1 MTDILQTIRAL
12 DGVAG
17 ARFRDDNR
25 GVIVLCRK
33 DTDRHAVRTICD
45 DNNMALVIES
55 VEGEISP
62 EEAEIANLPQMIR
75 FTVICLIA
83 TVLGYVVQAIVGEA
97 EVYYWWPFFI
107 IAMIFGGYDS
117 AIETYHSFRKLTFNI
132 DALMFIGA
140 LGATAVGQ
148 PAEGALLMFL
158 FSMAGTHETYAMGR
172 THASIRTLI
181 AMSPREAEVVNA
193 NGIRTISVE
202 ALVPGDVVFV
212 RPGGQIPADGLVT
225 SGTSSVNE
233 ASITGESVPVDK
245 KPGAKTFAGTIN
257 GEGALHIQ
265 VTTDAAQS
273 TLARIV
279 SVVREAREQ
288 KARSQDFTDRI
299 IGNYYAKAV
308 AITALLAIVIGRLV
322 TDEPWGDTIYRAMTL
337 LVVMSPC
344 ALVISIPASLLSALA
359 HSARNGVLFKGG
371 KQLEAA
377 ATIKV
382 VAFDKTGTLT
392 TGRPGVVA
400 VIPVGGPGRITLDL
414 PQQQRTTGADD
425 ALSNMTD
432 DQIRLLVAAAAVEHA
447 SEHPLA
453 RAIVQ
458 GAKERGLTI
467 PAATD
472 FKAVVAAGAT
482 AVVAG
487 QRLRVGK
494 PSLFGHVTSDVLFE
508 IEAEQRRGNTT
519 IAVGSEDDIWGLI
532 TIADTVRPESKVA
545 LQDLHR
551 AGYRIALLT
560 GDNQHVANALAKELG
575 LDDVRAELLPQD
587 KVEAIRDLQRKYGPV
602 AMIGDGINDAPALA
616 TADLGIAMGS
626 AGSDVAHE
634 SADVVLMKDDL
645 SRLTGALQLAKQ
657 ARTVIWQ
664 NLVFA
669 FIVIAV
675 LVIST
680 LTPGFDMKM
689 TYGVIGHEGSTLLV
703 VANGLRLLLPM
714 RTDKRIA

>member
-55 VEGEISP
+55 VEVEISP

-83 TVLGYVVQAIVGEA
+83 TVLGYVVQAVVGVA

-158 FSMAGTHETYAMGR
+158 FSMAGTLETYAMGR

-414 PQQQRTTGADD
+414 PQQQRTTRADD

-467 PAATD
+467 PEATD

>member
-33 DTDRHAVRTICD
+33 DTDRHAVREICD

-55 VEGEISP
+55 VEVEISP

-83 TVLGYVVQAIVGEA
+83 TVLGYVVQAVVGVA

-158 FSMAGTHETYAMGR
+158 FSMAGTLETYAMGR

-560 GDNQHVANALAKELG
+560 GDNQHVANALAKDLG

>member
-33 DTDRHAVRTICD
+33 DTDRHAVRAICD

-55 VEGEISP
+55 VEVEISP

-83 TVLGYVVQAIVGEA
+83 TVLGYVVKYVVGDDQ
-97 EVYYWWPFFI
+97 VYYWWPFFI

-158 FSMAGTHETYAMGR
+158 FSMAGTLETYAMGR

-193 NGIRTISVE
+193 NGTRTISVE

-212 RPGGQIPADGLVT
+212 RPGAQIPADGLVT
-225 SGTSSVNE
+225 SGASSVNE

-245 KPGAKTFAGTIN
+245 KPGTKAFAGTIN

-308 AITALLAIVIGRLV
+308 AITSLLAIVIGRLV

-467 PAATD
+467 PEATD

-587 KVEAIRDLQRKYGPV
+587 KVDAIRDLQRKYGPV

-675 LVIST
+675 LVVST

>member
-55 VEGEISP
+55 VEVEISP

-83 TVLGYVVQAIVGEA
+83 TVLGYVVQAVVGVA

-158 FSMAGTHETYAMGR
+158 FSMAGTLETYAMGR

>member
-1 MTDILQTIRAL
+1 MTDILQTIRTL

-55 VEGEISP
+55 VEVEISP

-83 TVLGYVVQAIVGEA
+83 TVLGYVVQAVVGVA

-158 FSMAGTHETYAMGR
+158 FSMAGTLETYAMGR

>member
-17 ARFRDDNR
+17 ARFREDNR

-33 DTDRHAVRTICD
+33 DTDRHAVRAICD

-55 VEGEISP
+55 VEVEISP

-83 TVLGYVVQAIVGEA
+83 TVLGYVVKYVVGDDQ
-97 EVYYWWPFFI
+97 VNYWWPFFI
-107 IAMIFGGYDS
+107 VAMIFGGYDS

-158 FSMAGTHETYAMGR
+158 FSMAGTLETYAMGR

-193 NGIRTISVE
+193 NGTRTISVE

-212 RPGGQIPADGLVT
+212 RPGAQIPADGLVT
-225 SGTSSVNE
+225 SGASSVNE

-245 KPGAKTFAGTIN
+245 KPGTKAFAGTIN

-308 AITALLAIVIGRLV
+308 AITSLLAIVIGRLV

-414 PQQQRTTGADD
+414 PQQQRTTGTDD

-467 PAATD
+467 PEATD

-587 KVEAIRDLQRKYGPV
+587 KVDAIRDLQRKYGPV

-675 LVIST
+675 LVVST

>member
-55 VEGEISP
+55 VEVEISP

-83 TVLGYVVQAIVGEA
+83 TVLGYVVQAVVGVA

-158 FSMAGTHETYAMGR
+158 FSMAGTLETYAMGR

-467 PAATD
+467 PEATD

-634 SADVVLMKDDL
+634 SADVVLMMDDL

>member
-17 ARFRDDNR
+17 ARFREDNR

-33 DTDRHAVRTICD
+33 DTDRHAVRAICD

-55 VEGEISP
+55 VEVEISP

-83 TVLGYVVQAIVGEA
+83 TVLGYVVKYVVGDDQ
-97 EVYYWWPFFI
+97 VYYWWPFFI

-158 FSMAGTHETYAMGR
+158 FSMAGTLETYAMGR

-193 NGIRTISVE
+193 NGTRTISVE

-245 KPGAKTFAGTIN
+245 KPGTKAFAGTIN

-308 AITALLAIVIGRLV
+308 AITSLLAIVIGRLV

-467 PAATD
+467 PEATD

-587 KVEAIRDLQRKYGPV
+587 KVDAIRDLQRKYGPV

-675 LVIST
+675 LVVST

>member
-33 DTDRHAVRTICD
+33 DTDRHAVRAICD

-55 VEGEISP
+55 VEVEISP

-83 TVLGYVVQAIVGEA
+83 TVLGYVVKYVVGDDQ
-97 EVYYWWPFFI
+97 VYYWWPFFI
-107 IAMIFGGYDS
+107 VAMIFGGYDS

-158 FSMAGTHETYAMGR
+158 FSMAGTLETYAMGR

-193 NGIRTISVE
+193 NGTRTISVE

-212 RPGGQIPADGLVT
+212 RPGAQIPADGLVT

-245 KPGAKTFAGTIN
+245 KPGTKAFAGTIN

-308 AITALLAIVIGRLV
+308 AITSLLAIVIGRLV

-414 PQQQRTTGADD
+414 PQQQRTTGTDD

-467 PAATD
+467 PEATD

-587 KVEAIRDLQRKYGPV
+587 KVDAIRDLQRKYGPV

-675 LVIST
+675 LVVST

>member
-33 DTDRHAVRTICD
+33 DTDRHAVRAICD

-55 VEGEISP
+55 VEVEISP

-83 TVLGYVVQAIVGEA
+83 TVLGYVVKYVVGDDQ
-97 EVYYWWPFFI
+97 VNYWWPFFI
-107 IAMIFGGYDS
+107 VAMIFGGYDS
-117 AIETYHSFRKLTFNI
+117 AIETYHSFRKFTFNI

-158 FSMAGTHETYAMGR
+158 FSMAGTLETYAMGR

-193 NGIRTISVE
+193 NGTRTISVE

-212 RPGGQIPADGLVT
+212 RPGAQIPADGLVT

-245 KPGAKTFAGTIN
+245 KPGTKAFAGTIN

-308 AITALLAIVIGRLV
+308 AIASLLAIVIGRLV

-467 PAATD
+467 PEATD

-587 KVEAIRDLQRKYGPV
+587 KVDAIRDLQRKYGPV

-675 LVIST
+675 LVVST

>member
-17 ARFRDDNR
+17 ARFREDNR

-33 DTDRHAVRTICD
+33 DTDRHAVRAICD

-55 VEGEISP
+55 VEVEISP

-83 TVLGYVVQAIVGEA
+83 TVLGYVVKYVVGDDQ
-97 EVYYWWPFFI
+97 VYYWWPFFI
-107 IAMIFGGYDS
+107 VAMIFGGYDS

-148 PAEGALLMFL
+148 PAEGTLLMFL
-158 FSMAGTHETYAMGR
+158 FSMAGTLETYAMGR

-193 NGIRTISVE
+193 NGTRTISVE

-212 RPGGQIPADGLVT
+212 RPGAQIPADGLVT

-245 KPGAKTFAGTIN
+245 KPGTKAFAGTIN

-308 AITALLAIVIGRLV
+308 AITSLLAIVIGRLV

-414 PQQQRTTGADD
+414 PQQQRTTGTDD

-467 PAATD
+467 PEATD

-587 KVEAIRDLQRKYGPV
+587 KVDAIRDLQRKYGPV

-675 LVIST
+675 LVVST

>member
-1 MTDILQTIRAL
+1 
-12 DGVAG
+12 
-17 ARFRDDNR
+17 
-25 GVIVLCRK
+25 
-33 DTDRHAVRTICD
+33 
-45 DNNMALVIES
+45 
-55 VEGEISP
+55 
-62 EEAEIANLPQMIR
+62 
-75 FTVICLIA
+75 
-83 TVLGYVVQAIVGEA
+83 
-97 EVYYWWPFFI
+97 
-107 IAMIFGGYDS
+107 
-117 AIETYHSFRKLTFNI
+117 
-132 DALMFIGA
+132 
-140 LGATAVGQ
+140 
-148 PAEGALLMFL
+148 
-158 FSMAGTHETYAMGR
+158 
-172 THASIRTLI
+172 
-181 AMSPREAEVVNA
+181 
-193 NGIRTISVE
+193 
-202 ALVPGDVVFV
+202 
-212 RPGGQIPADGLVT
+212 LVT

-245 KPGAKTFAGTIN
+245 KPGTKAFAGTIN

-265 VTTDAAQS
+265 VTTDASQS

-308 AITALLAIVIGRLV
+308 AISSLLAIVIGRLV

-425 ALSNMTD
+425 ALSDMTD

>member
-55 VEGEISP
+55 VEVEISP

-83 TVLGYVVQAIVGEA
+83 TVLGYVVQAVVGVA

-158 FSMAGTHETYAMGR
+158 FSMAGTLETYAMGR

-675 LVIST
+675 LVVST

>member
-33 DTDRHAVRTICD
+33 DTDRHAVREICD

-55 VEGEISP
+55 VEVEISP

-83 TVLGYVVQAIVGEA
+83 TVLGYVVQAVVGVA

-158 FSMAGTHETYAMGR
+158 FSMAGTLETYAMGR

-308 AITALLAIVIGRLV
+308 AITSLLAIVIGRLV
-322 TDEPWGDTIYRAMTL
+322 TDDPWGDTIYRAMTL

-675 LVIST
+675 LVVST

>member
-17 ARFRDDNR
+17 ARFREDNR

-33 DTDRHAVRTICD
+33 DTDRHAVRAICD

-55 VEGEISP
+55 VEVEISP

-83 TVLGYVVQAIVGEA
+83 TVLGYVVKYVVGDDQ
-97 EVYYWWPFFI
+97 VNYWWPFFI
-107 IAMIFGGYDS
+107 VAMIFGGYDS
-117 AIETYHSFRKLTFNI
+117 AIETYHSFRKFTFNI

-158 FSMAGTHETYAMGR
+158 FSMAGTLETYAMGH

-193 NGIRTISVE
+193 NGTRTISVE

-212 RPGGQIPADGLVT
+212 RPGAQIPADGLVT
-225 SGTSSVNE
+225 SGASSVNE

-245 KPGAKTFAGTIN
+245 KPGTKAFAGTIN

-308 AITALLAIVIGRLV
+308 AITSLLAIVIGRLV

-414 PQQQRTTGADD
+414 PPQQRTTGADD

-467 PAATD
+467 PEATD
-472 FKAVVAAGAT
+472 
-482 AVVAG
+482 
-487 QRLRVGK
+487 
-494 PSLFGHVTSDVLFE
+494 
-508 IEAEQRRGNTT
+508 
-519 IAVGSEDDIWGLI
+519 
-532 TIADTVRPESKVA
+532 
-545 LQDLHR
+545 
-551 AGYRIALLT
+551 
-560 GDNQHVANALAKELG
+560 
-575 LDDVRAELLPQD
+575 
-587 KVEAIRDLQRKYGPV
+587 
-602 AMIGDGINDAPALA
+602 
-616 TADLGIAMGS
+616 
-626 AGSDVAHE
+626 
-634 SADVVLMKDDL
+634 
-645 SRLTGALQLAKQ
+645 
-657 ARTVIWQ
+657 
-664 NLVFA
+664 
-669 FIVIAV
+669 
-675 LVIST
+675 
-680 LTPGFDMKM
+680 
-689 TYGVIGHEGSTLLV
+689 
-703 VANGLRLLLPM
+703 
-714 RTDKRIA
+714 

>member
-33 DTDRHAVRTICD
+33 DTDRHAVRAICD

-55 VEGEISP
+55 VEVEISP

-83 TVLGYVVQAIVGEA
+83 TVLGYVVKYVVGDDQ
-97 EVYYWWPFFI
+97 VNYWWPFFI
-107 IAMIFGGYDS
+107 VAMIFGGYDS

-158 FSMAGTHETYAMGR
+158 FSMAGTLETYAMGR

-193 NGIRTISVE
+193 NGTRTISVE

-212 RPGGQIPADGLVT
+212 RPGAQIPADGLVT
-225 SGTSSVNE
+225 SGASSVNE

-245 KPGAKTFAGTIN
+245 KPGTKAFAGTIN

-308 AITALLAIVIGRLV
+308 AITSLLAIVIGRLV

-414 PQQQRTTGADD
+414 PQQQRTTGTDD

-432 DQIRLLVAAAAVEHA
+432 DQIRVLVAAAAVEHA

-467 PAATD
+467 PEATD

-587 KVEAIRDLQRKYGPV
+587 KVDAIRDLQRKYGPV

-675 LVIST
+675 LVVST